1 MSDDQ
6 TIPFDPDILQRLSRS
21 KFRSRFRLGG
31 SERVYAMEKGRETIA
46 VHARDFI
53 ATRIARAEPKNDG
66 RQTPMRGHPVFVAQ
80 HATAT
85 CLPRLPCQMAWRA
98 GGSRAFDRRAGTDR
112 RRCHGVDRTRDGE
125 AGMSTGTP
133 ATQMLK
139 KAKVAFRTAE
149 YDYVSGQHAIGMH
162 AAEAIGADPD
172 RVLKTLMVEVD
183 GKPACAV
190 IPADRTL
197 SMKRVAAAFGGK
209 SAAMMPPGQG
219 GTPDWLSHRRDQ
231 PLRAAKACADRIR
244 GDCAQG

>member
-1 MSDDQ
+1 
-6 TIPFDPDILQRLSRS
+6 
-21 KFRSRFRLGG
+21 
-31 SERVYAMEKGRETIA
+31 
-46 VHARDFI
+46 
-53 ATRIARAEPKNDG
+53 
-66 RQTPMRGHPVFVAQ
+66 
-80 HATAT
+80 
-85 CLPRLPCQMAWRA
+85 
-98 GGSRAFDRRAGTDR
+98 
-112 RRCHGVDRTRDGE
+112 
-125 AGMSTGTP
+125 MSTGTP

-209 SAAMMPPGQG
+209 SAAMMPPDKAERLTGYHTGGISPFGQRKRAPTAFEETALKVDEVVING
-219 GTPDWLSHRRDQ
+219 GKRGLMILLSPADALAV
-231 PLRAAKACADRIR
+231 LRAEAKPLCADR
-244 GDCAQG
+244 A